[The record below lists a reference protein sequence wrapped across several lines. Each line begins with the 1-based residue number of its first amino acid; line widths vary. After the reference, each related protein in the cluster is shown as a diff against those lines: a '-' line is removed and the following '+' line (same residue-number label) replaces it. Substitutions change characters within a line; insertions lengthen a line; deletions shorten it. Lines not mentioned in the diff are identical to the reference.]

1 MTTKKTMSVVF
12 SVLLILA
19 AAQPSLA
26 QRTTATF
33 GGAVEDQSH
42 AVLPGVQVSLIN
54 EGTGTVLLQVS
65 NERGE
70 FLFDFVPVGIYTL
83 KLELPGFKNLESRGN
98 SLGAAQT
105 VRRTYTMEVGGL
117 TDDVT
122 VTGEAAQV
130 NTISPE
136 QRLALDTLQVTS
148 LPMINRNVTTIIA
161 AAGTGLSRN
170 DLTSNTMG
178 GTRYKLNGLGGGS
191 MSATVDGGS
200 ASGDA
205 GSEMLG
211 MYGNF
216 AKIEVMSAE
225 AIGEV
230 QIVKGVISAEYG
242 GMGGHVSMVTKS
254 GTNQWHGNLM
264 ERYSGS
270 VLDSRSPFLNK
281 KPNSVSNQFGGSV
294 AGPIKRDKA
303 FFLFAYEGY
312 RVRATVPVNGA
323 FPTPYFRNLL
333 LQYLPY
339 RETQV
344 NLNYMPVPNQPYGAT
359 DLLGRWIG
367 PGLSTWNDD
376 HVDARGDYLL
386 GPGNL
391 SVTFAGGHPNR
402 DEAADDP
409 LEPTRFTSRVVR
421 LNVGYVVGKGRL
433 TSSTRMGMNHVPQVR
448 IEKSWYEYDPT
459 HEKYAKGFGIINK
472 FSYPGMTTTR
482 GGLRRVNKWP
492 SWTAEQQISLLSGPP
507 ALKFGGM
514 VRLKI
519 GGFDNQQAGNVAFNT
534 SADIQNNTPNSVT
547 LGRSVPSTRWSMPSY
562 SFYIQDD
569 WRITHRLALNL
580 GLRED
585 NYIAIKV
592 TPAAVYGGASDYEKS
607 RAYDNQPLTAAWNL
621 NGLLDPV
628 NFTWGGLRDRNKPY
642 ENDNWNFGPRFGF
655 AYTAD
660 SKGDF
665 VVRGGFGV
673 NFAGFDAG
681 PQEEG
686 SGQIA
691 RPDLPATK
699 TWSRLEA
706 TALGLKFPAYNDDLA
721 LIALAENKIGV
732 TRRINPHYESPYA
745 MNYTLGIQRALTPTL
760 ILESAFVGTRGVK
773 FVMVRTFNR
782 VDRVTGIRPNPGDV
796 QGSYNDN
803 SQQTN
808 FNSWQ
813 TSLKQRFSRGLG
825 WNVHYTWGK
834 AMSYTGG
841 DIAEGWVGDGTRNS
855 IEDFND
861 IKIER
866 SLSTGDITHS
876 LSTDWVYTVPTL
888 LRRSPVARNVLG
900 GWQLTGIFAART
912 GIPIF
917 TGITQT
923 GGRPDLIDPENMLNK
938 NCCSFGNI
946 QYINPAAFE
955 KVTVPTA
962 SGLTIRRGNINSS
975 PVRAPGM
982 WNVDLS
988 LGKSFSLTELTKLEL
1003 KADML
1008 NALNH
1013 TTYTNFATNWSGIDF
1028 GKATATGPARMI
1040 QVQMRLK
1047 F

>member
-1 MTTKKTMSVVF
+1 MTMKAASMIF
-12 SVLLILA
+12 SVLLILVA
-19 AAQPSLA
+19 INPSLA

-54 EGTGTVLLQVS
+54 EGTGTVLQQVT

-70 FLFDFVPVGIYTL
+70 FLFDFVPIGNYTL
-83 KLELPGFKNLESRGN
+83 KLELPGFKTVESRGN
-98 SLGAAQT
+98 SFGAAQT
-105 VRRTYTMEVGGL
+105 LRRTYTLEVGGL

-122 VTGEAAQV
+122 VTDEAAPV
-130 NTISPE
+130 NTVSPE
-136 QRLALDTLQVTS
+136 QRLALDTVQVTS

-254 GTNQWHGNLM
+254 GTNQWHGSLM

-270 VLDSRSPFLNK
+270 ALDSRSPFLNR

-294 AGPIKRDKA
+294 SGPIKRDKA
-303 FFLFAYEGY
+303 FFLLAYEGY
-312 RVRATVPVNGA
+312 RVRSTVPVNGA

-344 NLNYMPVPNQPYGAT
+344 NLNYFPIPNQPYGST
-359 DLLGRWIG
+359 DLLARWIG
-367 PGLSTWNDD
+367 PGESTWNDD

-386 GPGNL
+386 GGGNL

-402 DEAADDP
+402 NEAADDP

-421 LNVGYVVGKGRL
+421 LNVGYVIGKGRL
-433 TSSTRMGMNHVPQVR
+433 SSSTRMGMNHVPQVR
-448 IEKSWYEYDPT
+448 IEKSWYEYDPS

-492 SWTAEQQISLLSGPP
+492 SWTAEQQFSLLTGPHN
-507 ALKFGGM
+507 LKFGAM

-534 SADIQNNTPNSVT
+534 LADIQNNTPNSVT

-585 NYIAIKV
+585 NYFAIKV

-621 NGLLDPV
+621 DGLLDPV

-642 ENDNWNFGPRFGF
+642 KNDNWNFGPRFGF

-699 TWSRLEA
+699 SWSRLEA
-706 TALGLKFPAYNDDLA
+706 AALGLKFPAYNDDLA
-721 LIALAENKIGV
+721 LIALSEKKIGV

-745 MNYTLGIQRALTPTL
+745 MNYTLGIQRALTPSL

-773 FVMVRTFNR
+773 FIMVRTFNR

-808 FNSWQ
+808 YNSWQ
-813 TSLKQRFSRGLG
+813 TSLKKRFGRGLG
-825 WNVHYTWGK
+825 FNVHYTWGK

-841 DIAEGWVGDGTRNS
+841 DIAEGWVGDGTRAS
-855 IEDFND
+855 IEDFSNV
-861 IKIER
+861 KIER
-866 SLSTGDITHS
+866 SLSTGDITHNF
-876 LSTDWVYTVPTL
+876 STDWVYAVPNL
-888 LRRSPVARNVLG
+888 FAGSPVARSALG
-900 GWQLTGIFAART
+900 GWQLSGIFAART

-923 GGRPDLIDPENMLNK
+923 GGRPDLIDPAHMLNS

-946 QYINPAAFE
+946 QYINPDAFMR
-955 KVTVPTA
+955 VTVPTA

-975 PVRAPGM
+975 PVRAPGL

-988 LGKSFSLTELTKLEL
+988 LGKSFNLTEITKLEL

-1008 NALNH
+1008 NAFNH
-1013 TTYTNFATNWSGIDF
+1013 TTYTNFATNLSGIDF

-1040 QVQMRLK
+1040 QLQMRLK

>member
-1 MTTKKTMSVVF
+1 MTTTITKTVL

-19 AAQPSLA
+19 VGNPSLA

-33 GGAVEDQSH
+33 GGTVEDQSH

-54 EGTGTVLLQVS
+54 EGTSVALEQLS

-83 KLELPGFKNLESRGN
+83 KLNMPGFKNLESRGN

-105 VRRTYTMEVGGL
+105 VRRTYSMEVGGL
-117 TDDVT
+117 TDEVT

-130 NTISPE
+130 NTVSPE

-230 QIVKGVISAEYG
+230 QIVKGVISSEYG

-254 GTNQWHGNLM
+254 GTNEWHGSLM

-270 VLDSRSPFLNK
+270 ALDARSPFLSR
-281 KPNSVSNQFGGSV
+281 KPNSVGNQFGGSL
-294 AGPIKRDKA
+294 AGPIKHDKA
-303 FFLFAYEGY
+303 FFLLAYEGY

-344 NLNYMPVPNQPYGAT
+344 NLNYMPIPNQPYGPT

-367 PGLSTWNDD
+367 PGESTWNDD
-376 HVDARGDYLL
+376 HVDARADYLL

-402 DEAADDP
+402 NEAADDP
-409 LEPTRFTSRVVR
+409 LETVRFTSRVVR

-448 IEKSWYEYDPT
+448 IEKTWYEYDPS

-492 SWTAEQQISLLSGPP
+492 SWTAEQQLSWLTGPH
-507 ALKFGGM
+507 ALKFGAM
-514 VRLKI
+514 VRLKV

-534 SADIQNNTPNSVT
+534 LSDIQNNTPNAVT

-562 SFYIQDD
+562 SFYVQDD
-569 WRITHRLALNL
+569 WRITPKLVLNV

-585 NYIAIKV
+585 NYYAIKV
-592 TPAAVYGGASDYEKS
+592 TPAAVYGGASAYEKS
-607 RAYDNQPLTAAWNL
+607 RAYDNQPGTAAWNL
-621 NGLLDPV
+621 DGLLDPV
-628 NFTWGGLRDRNKPY
+628 NFAWGGLRNRNKPY
-642 ENDNWNFGPRFGF
+642 ENDYWNFGPRFGF
-655 AYTAD
+655 AYTPN

-699 TWSRLEA
+699 TWSRLESA
-706 TALGLKFPAYNDDLA
+706 ALGLKFPAYNDDLA
-721 LIALAENKIGV
+721 LVALAENKIGV

-745 MNYTLGIQRALTPTL
+745 MNYTLGIQRALTPSL
-760 ILESAFVGTRGVK
+760 VLESAFVGSRGVK

-782 VDRVTGIRPNPGDV
+782 VDRVTGLRPNPGDI

-813 TSLKQRFSRGLG
+813 TSLRQRFARGLG
-825 WNVHYTWGK
+825 FNVHYTWGK
-834 AMSYTGG
+834 AMSYSGG

-855 IEDFND
+855 IEDFNEV
-861 IKIER
+861 KIER
-866 SLSTGDITHS
+866 SLSTGDITHNF
-876 LSTDWVYTVPTL
+876 STDWVYSVPTL
-888 LRRSPVARNVLG
+888 LAGSRVARTVLG

-923 GGRPDLIDPENMLNK
+923 GGRPDLIDPANMLNK

-946 QYINPAAFE
+946 QYINPAAF
-955 KVTVPTA
+955 VRLPIPTA

-988 LGKSFSLTELTKLEL
+988 LGKSVSLTELVKVEL
-1003 KADML
+1003 RADML
-1008 NALNH
+1008 NAFNH
-1013 TTYTNFATNWSGIDF
+1013 TTYTNFATNLSGIDF
-1028 GKATATGPARMI
+1028 GKATATGPARMM
-1040 QVQMRLK
+1040 QLQMRLK